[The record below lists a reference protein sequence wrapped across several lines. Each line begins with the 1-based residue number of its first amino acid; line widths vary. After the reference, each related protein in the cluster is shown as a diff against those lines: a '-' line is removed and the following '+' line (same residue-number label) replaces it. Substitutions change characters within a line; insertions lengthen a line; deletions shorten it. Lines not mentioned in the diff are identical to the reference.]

1 MNAYISFQAKLTYL
15 FVIRSDFY
23 NNECPETSVK
33 DARESGQMTDPG
45 NAAASSEKCLICM
58 CFKPCSLKHSSNF
71 TLFKHK
77 IT

>member
-1 MNAYISFQAKLTYL
+1 MQSTTERRRIRNLLNLQINAYISFQAKLTYL

-45 NAAASSEKCLICM
+45 NAAASSQKCLICM
-58 CFKPCSLKHSSNF
+58 CF
-71 TLFKHK
+71 
-77 IT
+77 